1 MNADQKIKIMIGEYV
16 INNISMATRLEELE
30 KDLQDKNEKIAD
42 LEKTNKKK

>member
-1 MNADQKIKIMIGEYV
+1 MNADQKIKMMIGEYV

-30 KDLQDKNEKIAD
+30 KALQEKNEKIAD